1 MRNVY
6 SRNISRKQ
14 FLRVIEKIRPGKF
27 MKYFVG
33 YLKSRYYWTQGFF
46 RVYITIFKYGIKR
59 MKKNQ
64 VCWNKSSKKLVG
76 ESNSQ
81 KQVSN
86 VQSVKNADNAE
97 EKLYYAGKKS
107 QIYIAV
113 DTEDMQFMWQ
123 QQKQLVL

>member
-1 MRNVY
+1 
-6 SRNISRKQ
+6 
-14 FLRVIEKIRPGKF
+14 
-27 MKYFVG
+27 
-33 YLKSRYYWTQGFF
+33 
-46 RVYITIFKYGIKR
+46 

-97 EKLYYAGKKS
+97 EKLYYAGKIS
-107 QIYIAV
+107 DLYCSRYRRHAIYVTTAEATSAV
-113 DTEDMQFMWQ
+113 
-123 QQKQLVL
+123 KYVYGLI

>member
-1 MRNVY
+1 
-6 SRNISRKQ
+6 
-14 FLRVIEKIRPGKF
+14 
-27 MKYFVG
+27 
-33 YLKSRYYWTQGFF
+33 
-46 RVYITIFKYGIKR
+46 